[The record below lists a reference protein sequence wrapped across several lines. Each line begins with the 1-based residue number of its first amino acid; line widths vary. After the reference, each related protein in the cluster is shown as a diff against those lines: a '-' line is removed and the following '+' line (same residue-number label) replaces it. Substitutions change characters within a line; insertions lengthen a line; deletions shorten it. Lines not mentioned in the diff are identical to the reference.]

1 MYSAEAP
8 TNLALLTA
16 GAEYR
21 IANGVSVGGR
31 FDTELASNSQT
42 YAGTGTVR
50 YVW

>member
-21 IANGVSVGGR
+21 IANGFSVSGR

-50 YVW
+50 FVW